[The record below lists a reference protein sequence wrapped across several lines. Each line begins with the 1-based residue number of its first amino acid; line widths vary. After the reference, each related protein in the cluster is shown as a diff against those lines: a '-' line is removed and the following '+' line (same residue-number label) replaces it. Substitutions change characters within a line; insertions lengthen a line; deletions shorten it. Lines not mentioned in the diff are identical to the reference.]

1 MIVMFE
7 DKVDLKMNLYFYSY
21 MIFLIVE
28 MFYSAFYK
36 TFDN

>member
-1 MIVMFE
+1 MTVMLE

-21 MIFLIVE
+21 MIFLIAE
-28 MFYSAFYK
+28 MFYSAFHK